1 MSNIKLVKVK
11 NIKVNNIKIGSKS
24 KKNKK
29 NGPPPNIEYLQSIV
43 RNTKK
48 EPTLDLT
55 NTDMISNL
63 LNKKSKKTMDFKVSK
78 KPADDKDK
86 EDKKDKDNDKE
97 KEDKKDKELKEKEL
111 KEKELKEKELKEK
124 ELKDK
129 DKEKEKE
136 KEKELKEKEKELK
149 EKESKKKDK
158 DKKDK
163 ELKYKDKE
171 KQKKIGKKTTTKSIM
186 SFFSK
191 EDQLK
196 IKNKNKTKRVK
207 KIISSNLNA
216 PKIERKTK
224 RNIYKMGIKKILLKD
239 KKNRKELSKMSRKQL
254 FNELIKNGII
264 DKESNAPDKV
274 LKDLYQLFL
283 LVEEN
288 ISK

>member
-1 MSNIKLVKVK
+1 MSNIKVV
-11 NIKVNNIKIGSKS
+11 KVNNIKIGSKS
-24 KKNKK
+24 KKKTQNV
-29 NGPPPNIEYLQSIV
+29 PPPNIEYLQSIV

-78 KPADDKDK
+78 KPVDDKDK
-86 EDKKDKDNDKE
+86 EDKKDKD
-97 KEDKKDKELKEKEL
+97 KDKEYK
-111 KEKELKEKELKEK
+111 
-124 ELKDK
+124 KDK
-129 DKEKEKE
+129 DKEYKNDKD
-136 KEKELKEKEKELK
+136 KDDKD
-149 EKESKKKDK
+149 KKDK
-158 DKKDK
+158 DKK
-163 ELKYKDKE
+163 LKYKDKE
-171 KQKKIGKKTTTKSIM
+171 KKIGKKTTTKSIM

-196 IKNKNKTKRVK
+196 IKNKNKNKNKTKRVK

-239 KKNRKELSKMSRKQL
+239 KKDRKELSKMSRKQL

>member
-1 MSNIKLVKVK
+1 MSNIKVV
-11 NIKVNNIKIGSKS
+11 KVNNIKIGSKS
-24 KKNKK
+24 KKKTQNV
-29 NGPPPNIEYLQSIV
+29 PPPNIEYLQSIV

-78 KPADDKDK
+78 KPVDDKDK
-86 EDKKDKDNDKE
+86 EDKKDKDKDKE
-97 KEDKKDKELKEKEL
+97 YKKDKDKDKEDKKDKDKDKEDK
-111 KEKELKEKELKEK
+111 KD
-124 ELKDK
+124 KDK
-129 DKEKEKE
+129 DKEYKKDKDKEYKND
-136 KEKELKEKEKELK
+136 KDKDDKD
-149 EKESKKKDK
+149 KKDK
-158 DKKDK
+158 DKK
-163 ELKYKDKE
+163 LKYKDKE
-171 KQKKIGKKTTTKSIM
+171 KKIGKKTTTKSIM

-196 IKNKNKTKRVK
+196 IKNKNKNKNKTKRVK

-239 KKNRKELSKMSRKQL
+239 KKDRKELSKMSRKQL